1 MECII
6 LSAGLSSRMNDW
18 KQDLPY
24 KGKTILDHAIQ
35 NALKVCKK
43 IILVTGFRHEI
54 LQQKYA
60 NNPNVITVYNPDFQ
74 QGMFSSI
81 QHGVEYVKG
90 DRFFITHGDMP
101 CIDPNVFETLIHHPV
116 EKNTIVFP
124 GNKEHTGHPVLL
136 PKAAIPLIRQAP
148 KRNSKMKSILGTF
161 CYHYLNLPESTGI
174 FKDID
179 TPDDYLALLKAE

>member
-6 LSAGLSSRMNDW
+6 LSAGLSTRMNDW

-35 NALKVCKK
+35 NALNTCQR
-43 IILVTGFRHEI
+43 IILVTGFRHDV

-60 NNPNVITVYNPDFQ
+60 DNPNIITVYNPDFQ

-81 QHGVEYVKG
+81 QCGVEYIKG
-90 DRFFITHGDMP
+90 DHFFITHGDMP
-101 CIDPNVFETLIHHPV
+101 CIDPSVFETLIQHPV
-116 EKNTIVFP
+116 EENTIVFP
-124 GNKEHTGHPVLL
+124 GNKKNTGHPVLL
-136 PKAAIPLIRQAP
+136 PKSVIPFIRLAP
-148 KRNSKMKSILGTF
+148 KRTSKMKSLLEMF

-174 FKDID
+174 FQDID
-179 TPDDYLALLKAE
+179 TPDDYFNLITQ